1 MELGSGPS
9 ALTFLLLDAN
19 ARVGSVGAACFGTCD
34 AAKEN
39 KNGGLFRSFLLTN
52 KLVACNTFSECGYTW
67 RSAMGTTARIDY
79 ICIPAIRLDC
89 VESCYVPESVDLS
102 LQAKED
108 HRPVA
113 AALNIEALAQSSSCS
128 QLPKRQQPACRI
140 NKYNLN
146 DPVRRGRF
154 EEELWKYRS
163 PWHVPLEDHL
173 DHWNKYLTR
182 TAVKHFGKPQ
192 DRPRKPWI
200 SPSTWAIVRA
210 RSSSPHYVQGVDY
223 RARVTAATGVAGV
236 AIAQEQCIHPR
247 HGPLRHS
254 WMGCSSAVF
263 TRKVDNASPCN
274 AANSDLRLLITDALS
289 HFATHS
295 PG

>member
-1 MELGSGPS
+1 MLG
-9 ALTFLLLDAN
+9 L
-19 ARVGSVGAACFGTCD
+19 
-34 AAKEN
+34 
-39 KNGGLFRSFLLTN
+39 
-52 KLVACNTFSECGYTW
+52 
-67 RSAMGTTARIDY
+67 
-79 ICIPAIRLDC
+79 AIRLDC

-182 TAVKHFGKPQ
+182 IAVKHFGKPQ

-200 SPSTWAIVRA
+200 SPSSWTIVKWFA
-210 RSSSPHYVQGVDY
+210 
-223 RARVTAATGVAGV
+223 
-236 AIAQEQCIHPR
+236 
-247 HGPLRHS
+247 PLRRAMCKVSTIEHGS
-254 WMGCSSAVF
+254 LHLLAWLAWRSLKSNVF
-263 TRKVDNASPCN
+263 
-274 AANSDLRLLITDALS
+274 I
-289 HFATHS
+289 
-295 PG
+295 PGTVH